1 LGNGLGN
8 MKKLQIGIYS
18 TEPVWLEKSKEVL
31 ENYGNV
37 LKNNLE
43 IHTFENA
50 SEVWGGGKTEIS
62 AYPVCGYP
70 KR

>member
-1 LGNGLGN
+1 

-50 SEVWGGGKTEIS
+50 SEVWGG
-62 AYPVCGYP
+62 
-70 KR
+70 